1 MTSRKLPLIEAPA
14 AASRQKPWATRA
26 DGASVRR
33 LPVLE
38 SVREIDRNTRPIY
51 AVWEVTLRCDLAC
64 KHCGSRAGKGRPDEL
79 DTAEAL
85 GLVDQLA
92 DLGVR
97 EVSLIGGEVYLRDDW
112 ERIAARVAERG
123 MVCGIVT
130 GGRGFD
136 RARAAAAK
144 AAGVEGV
151 SVSVDGLEE
160 THDNLR
166 AARGSHR
173 AALEALGHLAA
184 VGLKRSANTQINRWN
199 LREIPDVLESL
210 IPTGI
215 AAWQVQFTVAMA
227 RAADNGAM
235 LLEPYQLI
243 EAMPMVARLKAR
255 ADEAGVH
262 LWSGN
267 NVGYFGP
274 FERQLYERTQAGHHL
289 SCGAGNSGI
298 GIEANGDIKG
308 CPSLPTADYVGGNIR
323 DFSLRE
329 IWEQTAPLRFTRD
342 RSTDELWGFCKSCY
356 YAEDCMAGCSWTAHV
371 LLGRRGNNPYC
382 HHRTLELLKLG
393 KRERITQVERAPG
406 HPFDYGRFELV
417 EEIWQTD
424 ERERAERVARG
435 EERWL
440 IDETAA
446 TLPR

>member
-1 MTSRKLPLIEAPA
+1 MTKRKLSVVGPEK
-14 AASRQKPWATRA
+14 SWATRA

-38 SVREIDRNTRPIY
+38 SVREIDSTTRPIY
-51 AVWEVTLRCDLAC
+51 AVWEITLRCDLAC

-79 DTAEAL
+79 DTREAL
-85 GLVDQLA
+85 DLVDQLA
-92 DLGVR
+92 ELGVR

-112 ERIAARVAERG
+112 ERIAARVTERG

-136 RARAAAAK
+136 RARAHAAK
-144 AAGVEGV
+144 AAGVRGV
-151 SVSVDGLEE
+151 SVSVDGLEA

-166 AARGSHR
+166 GAHGSHS

-199 LREIPDVLESL
+199 LREIPCVFESL

-227 RAADNGAM
+227 RAADNASM
-235 LLEPYQLI
+235 LLEPYQLL
-243 EAMPMVARLKAR
+243 EAMPMIARLKAR

-274 FERQLYERTQAGHHL
+274 FERQLYDRTQAGHHL

-308 CPSLPTADYVGGNIR
+308 CPSLPTADYVGGNVR
-323 DFSLRE
+323 DLSLRQ
-329 IWEQTAPLRFTRD
+329 IWEQTTPLRFTRD
-342 RSTDELWGFCKSCY
+342 RTTDELWGFCKDCY

-382 HHRTLELLKLG
+382 HHRSLELLKQG
-393 KRERITQVERAPG
+393 RRERIEQVERAPG
-406 HPFDYGRFELV
+406 HPFDYGRFEII
-417 EEIWQTD
+417 EESWPPA
-424 ERERAERVARG
+424 ERERAERVVRG

-440 IDETAA
+440 ANESAA
-446 TLPR
+446 TLAK